1 MVAKCGLPERTDGAS
16 LYDDRDFGNAIAN
29 VGAAVGLEP
38 GAFCSVGSI
47 SLDVP

>member
-29 VGAAVGLEP
+29 VGLWWGLSP
-38 GAFCSVGSI
+38 APSVRW
-47 SLDVP
+47 VP